1 MAFAVPP
8 GTGRP
13 GRPWREGSSPA
24 RPREPAWLSAGCWHR
39 FLLPAGPHQARVL
52 ITGRPLVL
60 HGRGRWARRV
70 EQGHLE
76 TDASRGSETEAKTTG
91 TGFPPVSSKSPW
103 SPAWDARTVPLAP
116 SDSDPCDFVLGF
128 NWGEPGA
135 RIPISVACPLPDDP
149 WTLRQL
155 ATPACPAHAAS
166 VSGGARERNQAWEG
180 GTARLCQRGAQPCRV
195 PGQEARPCGPSQVSP
210 GLQASQPGGRRILL
224 LHLLCNSS
232 SGPPPR
238 LLRGKS
244 MCSDSVISQVASLQ
258 VHRARKGDIFGH
270 VWMGYTN
277 THTRVHIYTCMHP
290 LSSLPSPAPA
300 WHRIR
305 WNFTTVACSCGG
317 GSFVCVPGRQWRT
330 PRSAALTSAP
340 RSLWRGRCR

>member
-1 MAFAVPP
+1 MSCTCGLSKRRGSGTEPGLGRGHCPAVP
-8 GTGRP
+8 TG
-13 GRPWREGSSPA
+13 SPA
-24 RPREPAWLSAGCWHR
+24 VPR
-39 FLLPAGPHQARVL
+39 AR
-52 ITGRPLVL
+52 
-60 HGRGRWARRV
+60 
-70 EQGHLE
+70 
-76 TDASRGSETEAKTTG
+76 
-91 TGFPPVSSKSPW
+91 
-103 SPAWDARTVPLAP
+103 
-116 SDSDPCDFVLGF
+116 
-128 NWGEPGA
+128 
-135 RIPISVACPLPDDP
+135 
-149 WTLRQL
+149 
-155 ATPACPAHAAS
+155 
-166 VSGGARERNQAWEG
+166 SGGAALRP
-180 GTARLCQRGAQPCRV
+180 QPGEPRAAGE
-195 PGQEARPCGPSQVSP
+195 PA
-210 GLQASQPGGRRILL
+210 GGRRILL

-258 VHRARKGDIFGH
+258 VHRARKGDISGH

>member
-60 HGRGRWARRV
+60 RGRGRWARRV

-166 VSGGARERNQAWEG
+166 ERRGSGTEPGLGRGHCPAVPTGSPAVPRARSGGA
-180 GTARLCQRGAQPCRV
+180 
-195 PGQEARPCGPSQVSP
+195 CGPSQVSP
-210 GLQASQPGGRRILL
+210 GLQASRRAGGEFCCCISSVIL
-224 LHLLCNSS
+224 HR
-232 SGPPPR
+232 GR
-238 LLRGKS
+238 LLD
-244 MCSDSVISQVASLQ
+244 C
-258 VHRARKGDIFGH
+258 
-270 VWMGYTN
+270 
-277 THTRVHIYTCMHP
+277 
-290 LSSLPSPAPA
+290 
-300 WHRIR
+300 
-305 WNFTTVACSCGG
+305 CGENQ
-317 GSFVCVPGRQWRT
+317 CVLT
-330 PRSAALTSAP
+330 P
-340 RSLWRGRCR
+340 